1 MIFESGDQ
9 FGDAKLF
16 YAASGAGPE
25 VVLLHPTPVDH
36 NFWGPLAP
44 SLAGY
49 RLILPD
55 LRGHGRSQLG
65 SSPVSM
71 GVLAQDVIR
80 LLDTLE
86 IEKAHFVGC
95 SIGGYILYE
104 LWRKAPQRIATLS
117 IFCSKPQ
124 PDSGA
129 NKAKRK
135 ETIADVQANGTD
147 GFFDTMSQSLVG
159 ATARRRDPG
168 IVGAVREMM
177 GMPLESVVAIQRA
190 LGDRPDSVP
199 TGKTITVP
207 MLVVAGGE
215 DGSSTPS
222 EMEVLAQAANGA
234 EYSLIAD
241 GGHFAAFEQPQVV
254 GAKLRKFLDRHPL

>member
-1 MIFESGDQ
+1 MIFESGD
-9 FGDAKLF
+9 AELF
-16 YAASGAGPE
+16 YAASGAGPD

-36 NFWGPLAP
+36 NFWNPLNPA
-44 SLAGY
+44 LAGY

-55 LRGHGRSQLG
+55 LRGHGRSHLG
-65 SSPVSM
+65 SSAVSI

-80 LLDTLE
+80 LLDTLD
-86 IEKAHFVGC
+86 ISKAHLVGC
-95 SIGGYILYE
+95 SIGGYVLYE
-104 LWRKAPQRIATLS
+104 LWRRAPERIGTLS

-129 NKAKRK
+129 NKTKRR

-147 GFFDTMSQSLVG
+147 VFFDTMAQSLVG
-159 ATARRRDPG
+159 TSAQRRDPG
-168 IVGAVREMM
+168 IAASVRGMM

-190 LGDRPDSVP
+190 LGERPDSVP
-199 TGKTITVP
+199 TAKTITVP

-215 DGSSTPS
+215 DASSSPA
-222 EMEVLAQAANGA
+222 EMEVLAQSARSA
-234 EYSLIAD
+234 EYHVIAD
-241 GGHFAAFEQPQVV
+241 GGHYAAFEQPQLV

>member
-1 MIFESGDQ
+1 MIFESGD
-9 FGDAKLF
+9 AELF
-16 YAASGAGPE
+16 YATSGAGPE

-36 NFWGPLAP
+36 NFWNPLTPA
-44 SLAGY
+44 LAGY
-49 RLILPD
+49 RLVLPD

-65 SSPVSM
+65 SSAVSM
-71 GVLAQDVIR
+71 GVLAQDVVR

-86 IEKAHFVGC
+86 ISKAHFVGC

-104 LWRKAPQRIATLS
+104 LWRRAPDRIGTLS

-129 NKAKRK
+129 NRAKRR
-135 ETIADVQANGTD
+135 ETVADVQANGTD

-159 ATARRRDPG
+159 ASARRRDPG
-168 IVGAVREMM
+168 IAAAVRGMM
-177 GMPLESVVAIQRA
+177 GMPLESVVAIQHA
-190 LGDRPDSVP
+190 LGERPDSVP
-199 TGKTITVP
+199 TAKTITVP

-215 DGSSTPS
+215 DASSTPS
-222 EMEVLAQAANGA
+222 EMEVLAQSARSA
-234 EYSLIAD
+234 EYHLIAD
-241 GGHFAAFEQPQVV
+241 GGHFAAFEQPQVA